1 MGTRTERTVCIGYCA
16 VDSGQILITDPGYLD
31 GWGEQGFGEG
41 HIGQYSY
48 GGACATTLAE
58 HKHPIG
64 QLEFPSGVSGAG
76 VVSRT
81 GLGDGYYPVYA
92 TLCEIDGWGERVTK
106 LEIVFIDDDED
117 GEGDEA

>member
-1 MGTRTERTVCIGYCA
+1 MDTYTERTVCIGYCA

-31 GWGEQGFGEG
+31 QWGREEYGEAYIG
-41 HIGQYSY
+41 HYSY

-92 TLCEIDGWGERVTK
+92 TLRNLDGWGERVVK
-106 LEIVFIDDDED
+106 LEIVFLDDDGED
-117 GEGDEA
+117 NGEA